1 MPEYFH
7 GNWVLNKFDT
17 RLRQLFDE
25 SYLLADFLCCCI
37 LFLVELNFLLLE
49 PVVTLCIYRYDKW
62 AKLFHTAV
70 LVFVIVVLIIKLIG
84 QCFFDIWHDKIK
96 LEYYMEYIM
105 SLAIGVEFVKMLC
118 THKPGTIIEVLLFAT
133 ARQMIVEHLNVY
145 ETLVGIGAIAAL
157 FAIRKFLFCSF
168 DEADHMICRGSQ
180 TVARANFI
188 SGTNI
193 PEEKTKLLRDV
204 ISEKLQDEG
213 KNVSIGACVYYQDCA
228 LRVDNVKQGVV
239 TRVEVI
245 KNL

>member
-1 MPEYFH
+1 MIMKQF
-7 GNWVLNKFDT
+7 
-17 RLRQLFDE
+17 LRKTMKNVAAYVE
-25 SYLLADFLCCCI
+25 
-37 LFLVELNFLLLE
+37 LFLS
-49 PVVTLCIYRYDKW
+49 
-62 AKLFHTAV
+62 AV

-96 LEYYMEYIM
+96 LEYYMEYI
-105 SLAIGVEFVKMLC
+105 
-118 THKPGTIIEVLLFAT
+118 
-133 ARQMIVEHLNVY
+133 MIVEHLNVY